1 MQFGAN
7 QITSVLVKFALNS
20 VLVAVETGRFMKV
33 KIIYTGFYHC
43 KSVVS
48 FFSDASKCVST
59 IDRWMSVQH
68 LSRFFQL
75 TYQPNQSLTFR
86 KQSKSICHFNQSVIH
101 FNKHWPFRK
110 LYITQNISS
119 DIWSLFQGRNTK
131 FSKNQY
137 KHIDCIVIAAF
148 NSIYFVYS
156 LRHFFLFYGI
166 IKST

>member
-1 MQFGAN
+1 MKIAQRKVQFDAN

-68 LSRFFQL
+68 LSRFFQNWHTSPIKVLHLENSQNLFVIL
-75 TYQPNQSLTFR
+75 TSQWFILTNIGPFANCILLRTFPRIFGVYFREEIPNFPKIST
-86 KQSKSICHFNQSVIH
+86 
-101 FNKHWPFRK
+101 
-110 LYITQNISS
+110 NI
-119 DIWSLFQGRNTK
+119 L
-131 FSKNQY
+131 
-137 KHIDCIVIAAF
+137 IA
-148 NSIYFVYS
+148 
-156 LRHFFLFYGI
+156 
-166 IKST
+166 